1 MIRINLLP
9 VREEKKRESARQSI
23 SIGFLS
29 VVLLVLLLGY
39 FHINASRRI
48 NTLNSEIK
56 STEGEISRLNKV
68 VGDVEKYQKRKKELQ
83 EKIKVI
89 DVLSRKKTGPVRILQ
104 ELSKITPSKLWI
116 ISLQESDLQLTL
128 DGMALDNETVA
139 SFMMSM
145 ERSGYFSKVELV
157 QSQQDTQE
165 KLKLKKFNVTC
176 QVLLPENK

>member
-23 SIGFLS
+23 SIGILS
-29 VVLLVLLLGY
+29 VILLVLVLGF
-39 FHINASRRI
+39 FHINAYRRI

-56 STEGEISRLNKV
+56 STGDEINRLNKV

-89 DVLSRKKTGPVRILQ
+89 DALSRKKTGPVRILQ
-104 ELSKITPSKLWI
+104 ELSKITPSKLWV

-128 DGMALDNETVA
+128 DGIALDNETIA
-139 SFMMSM
+139 SFMMNM
-145 ERSGYFSKVELV
+145 ERSAYFSNVELI
-157 QSQQDTQE
+157 QSQQETQ
-165 KLKLKKFNVTC
+165 KNLKLKKFNITC